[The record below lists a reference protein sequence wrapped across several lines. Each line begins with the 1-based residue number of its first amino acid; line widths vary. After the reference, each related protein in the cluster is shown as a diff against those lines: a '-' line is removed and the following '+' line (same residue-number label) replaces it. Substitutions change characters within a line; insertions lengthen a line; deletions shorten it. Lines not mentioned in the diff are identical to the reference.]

1 MAKMDVWANMPV
13 KDIEKTHRFFK
24 QLGFKVNGPHESN
37 EVASFIFSEDH
48 FVIHFFE
55 YDRFAQ
61 NVGNT
66 VSNPP
71 VGSEILFTL
80 AAESKVVVDQWRAK
94 VVEAGGTIIIEP
106 TEISEGY
113 NLVFADLNGHRW
125 NVFYRKPQ

>member
-13 KDIEKTHRFFK
+13 KDIGKTYRFFS
-24 QLGFKVNGPHESN
+24 QLGFKVNGQHESK

-55 YDRFAQ
+55 HDHFAQ
-61 NVGNT
+61 NVGNA
-66 VSNPP
+66 VFNPS

-80 AAESKVVVDQWRAK
+80 AAESKAAVDQWRVK
-94 VVEAGGTIIIEP
+94 VVEAGGTIVTEP

-113 NLVFADLNGHRW
+113 NLVFADLDDHRW
-125 NVFYRKPQ
+125 NVFYRQPQ